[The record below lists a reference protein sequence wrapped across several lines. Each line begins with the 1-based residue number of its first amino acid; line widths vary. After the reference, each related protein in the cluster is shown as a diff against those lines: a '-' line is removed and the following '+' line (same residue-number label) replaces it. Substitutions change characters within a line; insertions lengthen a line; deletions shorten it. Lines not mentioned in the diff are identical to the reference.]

1 MFAELIAVHPH
12 LLDAALGRTLAY
24 FSTAL
29 VLGLRFWAAVGG
41 PLPNGLRRYRLL
53 ALAVGLAGTF
63 LVLNASLD
71 ESLDPFAVGEITQ
84 ASVALDAYGRLL
96 LQTRFGQAWLAF
108 AASLAVGVAGCRY
121 AAPGWLGGLG
131 LCTALVASS
140 HAGERGI
147 TLLFGIDLLHLAL
160 ALFWLGG
167 LALLVWCHLG
177 GACEAGA
184 TLRRRFSALALPV
197 FMSIIAIGLLRAG
210 VQFWNEGG
218 MDLAYLAVLAMKLA
232 AVAGVMV
239 AASRL
244 RRLLGQD
251 PDART
256 RDGLSLEAFFAALA
270 LFFTGLLTQLP
281 PV

>member
-1 MFAELIAVHPH
+1 M
-12 LLDAALGRTLAY
+12 DAALGRTLAY

-41 PLPNGLRRYRLL
+41 PLPNRLRRYCLL
-53 ALAVGLAGTF
+53 ALSIGLAGTF
-63 LVLNASLD
+63 LALNASLD
-71 ESLDPFAVGEITQ
+71 ESLDPFAVGEISQFSST
-84 ASVALDAYGRLL
+84 LDAYGRLL

-108 AASLAVGVAGCRY
+108 AAFLVVGVAGCRY
-121 AAPGWLGGLG
+121 ALPGWLGGIG
-131 LCTALVASS
+131 LCAALVASS

-177 GACEAGA
+177 GACQAAA
-184 TLRRRFSALALPV
+184 TLRRRFSTLALPV
-197 FMSIIAIGLLRAG
+197 FMSIIATGLLRAG
-210 VQFWNEGG
+210 VQLWNEGG
-218 MDLAYLAVLAMKLA
+218 MGLPYLVVLAVKLI

-244 RRLLGQD
+244 RRLLGAD

-256 RDGLSLEAFFAALA
+256 RDGLSREAFFAALV
-270 LFFTGLLTQLP
+270 LLFTGLLTQLP
-281 PV
+281 PA